1 MTISAETR
9 REFHRF
15 DAMLGPEYRA
25 ELISGE
31 IVVNP
36 PPHGTHEQIFAK
48 LNNQLVRKSA
58 IEVEVSGHRGIETPL
73 GDYIPDMTIT
83 EPDTFGGQPPW
94 GTPAGILM
102 VVEIT
107 SSMRASD
114 RVDKRRAYAAAG
126 IPLYLLVDRQNQETV
141 LFSAPDVEARDYR
154 ADRRVPFGSDL
165 PLPAPFSFILTG
177 FTPMMGPRPREL

>member
-25 ELISGE
+25 ELIAGE

-48 LNNQLVRKSA
+48 LNNQLVKKSA

-83 EPDTFGGQPPW
+83 EPDTFDGQPPW
-94 GTPAGILM
+94 GTPEGILM
-102 VVEIT
+102 LVEIT

-114 RVDKRRAYAAAG
+114 RVEKRHAYAAAG
-126 IPLYLLVDRQNQETV
+126 IPLFLLVDRQNRETV
-141 LFSAPDVEARDYR
+141 LFSIPDVEAKDYR
-154 ADRRVPFGSDL
+154 ADVRVPFGDAL
-165 PLPAPFSFILTG
+165 EPPVPFSFALTD
-177 FTPMMGPRPREL
+177 FVPMTPLPSEL